1 MLQRPYGG
9 LSGGAGEDARLLAAE
24 AGGPQFIFES
34 PSKHKNDD
42 AGSGSSALAARTGL
56 LALLNRRLEARCV
69 RLGPTLAVWLTAAA
83 ICAVYLLLERSPS
96 AEPAAVSGSPLLH
109 GAAAGGDATT
119 FVNLGDGLSHAKA
132 SFAQP
137 PAAGAVAGVET
148 ATAAGQAAAG
158 GGQDGGDALSYLPD
172 LSAYLPDISSAYQ
185 NYTMTAAAAEPSVGA
200 AAVDGASGR
209 RRTLLLLA
217 RRSLL

>member
-24 AGGPQFIFES
+24 VGGPQFIFES

-42 AGSGSSALAARTGL
+42 AGSGSSVLAARTGL

-96 AEPAAVSGSPLLH
+96 AEPLSGPPLLH
-109 GAAAGGDATT
+109 GATTGGDVAT
-119 FVNLGDGLSHAKA
+119 FVNLGDGLSQRQGL
-132 SFAQP
+132 FC
-137 PAAGAVAGVET
+137 PAARCGRGS
-148 ATAAGQAAAG
+148 G
-158 GGQDGGDALSYLPD
+158 GGDGDSRRP
-172 LSAYLPDISSAYQ
+172 SS
-185 NYTMTAAAAEPSVGA
+185 S
-200 AAVDGASGR
+200 R
-209 RRTLLLLA
+209 RRTGW
-217 RRSLL
+217 R